1 MAKRNKREKK
11 IQDADGL
18 YSFLKHYVDFLIKH
32 SYKEIKYI
40 GLEKIPTDGAVII
53 APNHTNALMDAL
65 VVLSR
70 QKAPT
75 VFVARADLF
84 KIPIL
89 KKIFTFLKIMPIMR
103 IRDGVSEVKKND
115 EIIQKSIDVLLD
127 HVPFCIL
134 PEGTHRAMHS
144 LLPLG
149 KGIFRIALQTQE
161 LLPEGT
167 PLYIVPFG
175 IEYGNFFRFR
185 STVLAQVGD
194 PINVKEFM
202 TSRGDTPVPVVMNEM
217 KEILTQRKKEIIV
230 YIPDDEHYD
239 ATYELCAVMNN
250 QYAKRYAKEHPSE
263 KRRSLTTRYAC
274 NKAIVQDIT
283 ELREQNPEGAEKL
296 LSLASKFHDKREKAQ
311 ISLSSAVVKKPLYSN
326 LLKNIIFLVT
336 LPYTIPAGIVTLP
349 LTGITE
355 LLLTKFKD
363 KAFHN
368 SVRFVATLLLWPLL
382 MIIYAVLAFCLLP
395 WEWALAVWLLS
406 IPAPIISH
414 DAYRLLRIMIS
425 DVKFTYNGKMRR
437 MVKELRKTYNQYVK

>member
-1 MAKRNKREKK
+1 MAKRKRK
-11 IQDADGL
+11 IQDSDGL
-18 YSFLKHYVDFLIKH
+18 YNFLRNYVDFMIRH

-65 VVLSR
+65 VVLCR
-70 QKAPT
+70 QSTPT

-115 EIIQKSIDVLLD
+115 ETIQKSIDVLLD
-127 HVPFCIL
+127 KVPFCIL

-161 LLPEGT
+161 LLPNGT

-194 PINVKEFM
+194 PINVKEFLEA
-202 TSRGDTPVPVVMNEM
+202 RPDTPVPVMMNEM
-217 KEILTQRKKEIIV
+217 KDILSQRMKEKIV

-239 ATYELCAVMNN
+239 ATVELCAVMNN
-250 QYAKRYAKEHPSE
+250 QYAKGYAKEHPSE

-274 NKAIVQDIT
+274 NKQIAKDIA
-283 ELREQNPEGAEKL
+283 ELRESEPQKAQEL
-296 LSLASKFHDKREKAQ
+296 LSLAQKFHDKREKAK
-311 ISLSSAVVKKPLYSN
+311 ISLSSTVVHKPLYSN
-326 LLKNIIFLVT
+326 LLKNIIFLIT
-336 LPYTIPAGIVTLP
+336 LPYTIPAGLVTLP
-349 LTGITE
+349 LTGVIGF
-355 LLLTKFKD
+355 LLSKFKD
-363 KAFHN
+363 RAFYN
-368 SVRFVATLLLWPLL
+368 SVRFVCLLVIWPLL
-382 MIIYAVLAFCLLP
+382 LIIYAVLAFCLLP
-395 WEWALAVWLLS
+395 WEWALAAWLLS
-406 IPAPIISH
+406 IPAPIISQ
-414 DAYRLLRIMIS
+414 DAYRLLRIMVS
-425 DVKFTYNGKMRR
+425 DIKFTYNGKLRR
-437 MVKELRKTYNQYVK
+437 LLKELRKTYNQCIK